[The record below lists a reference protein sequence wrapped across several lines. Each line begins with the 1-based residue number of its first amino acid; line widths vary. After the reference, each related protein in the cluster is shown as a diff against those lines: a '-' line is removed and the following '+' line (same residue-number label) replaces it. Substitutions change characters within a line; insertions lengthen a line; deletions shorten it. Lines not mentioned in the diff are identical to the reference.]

1 MDKEED
7 RQAWMGRVSDRLEEH
22 GIPPLVTSYFASLT
36 LFHMP
41 DDKEGAEGEEDSFAE
56 WLDT

>member
-1 MDKEED
+1 MDKEEN
-7 RQAWMGRVSDRLEEH
+7 RQAWTGCISDRLEEH
-22 GIPPLVTSYFASLT
+22 GVPPLVANYFASLT

-41 DDKEGAEGEEDSFAE
+41 DDKEGAEGEEAAFAE